1 MKEMTIYWANSKEI
15 RSSEVQ
21 KWPNIYHIK
30 LGSQLHKQNKWPPI
44 FPRNKARVDTKIS
57 LSKCFFLSYCNVKPR
72 VQSQCVS
79 FSILHQEYVI
89 AENISAATIKYFVRY
104 LKYCIVLK
112 ISIRNF
118 HFVYA
123 CNEKHER
130 TTCNKHPFVCQAVFT
145 TLDCMKIKAAVSIKN
160 K

>member
-1 MKEMTIYWANSKEI
+1 MKEMTKYIPYKI
-15 RSSEVQ
+15 RKPTSQTEQMTTYFPKKQSQGRHQDFSVQ
-21 KWPNIYHIK
+21 M
-30 LGSQLHKQNKWPPI
+30 
-44 FPRNKARVDTKIS
+44 
-57 LSKCFFLSYCNVKPR
+57 FFLSYCNVKPR

-89 AENISAATIKYFVRY
+89 MENISAATIKYFVRY

-130 TTCNKHPFVCQAVFT
+130 TTCNKHPFVCQAIFT
-145 TLDCMKIKAAVSIKN
+145 TLDCSNCRIHN